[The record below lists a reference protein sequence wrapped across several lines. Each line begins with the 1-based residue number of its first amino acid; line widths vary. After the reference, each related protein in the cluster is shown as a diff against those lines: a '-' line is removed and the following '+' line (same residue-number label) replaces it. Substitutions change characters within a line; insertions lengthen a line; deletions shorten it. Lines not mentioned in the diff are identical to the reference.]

1 MVRHNIPLNNLRVF
15 EAAARLL
22 NFTAAAEELHITQA
36 AVSQQ
41 IRTLEDHLNTRLFDR
56 LARGLALTSAGQ
68 ELLSATRPSLDNI
81 NNAIDRITGIADRDI
96 LTVSTLPS
104 FASRWLIPRLDAFQH
119 EQNDFDL
126 HLHTSGQKID
136 LLSGNA
142 DAAIRLGAR
151 EEDGLVREFL
161 LPDAICLVGTP
172 EIKRKLGKKIE
183 NLYKQPL
190 SMDGTRFSDSRQRD
204 ITGHETELFL
214 ESLPLDKN
222 KLNVRV
228 FSASD
233 NVVLTAL
240 SGQSTALTRLS
251 LCVDDL
257 DEGRL
262 KILFDLCKP
271 LTQGVSLVYPE
282 FRSDNPTLQRFRNWL
297 ITETRLFN
305 DRMSAYYPTENSNS
319 PHNDATSGDNTTV
332 F

>member
-1 MVRHNIPLNNLRVF
+1 MVRHNVPLNGLRVF
-15 EAAARLL
+15 EVAARLL
-22 NFTAAAEELHITQA
+22 NFTTAADELHITQA

-41 IRTLEDHLNTRLFDR
+41 VRSLEDHLGTRLFDR
-56 LARGLALTSAGQ
+56 LARGLALTVAGQ
-68 ELLSATRPSLDNI
+68 ELLSATRPSLDTI
-81 NNAIDRITGIADRDI
+81 NNAIDRIMGAANKNV

-104 FASRWLIPRLDAFQH
+104 FASRWLIPRLDSFQL

-136 LLSGNA
+136 LLSGSA
-142 DAAIRLGAR
+142 DAAIRLGAHD
-151 EEDGLVREFL
+151 EEGLVREFL

-172 EIKRKLGKKIE
+172 EIAKKLGKKME

-204 ITGHETELFL
+204 ITGHETEVFL
-214 ESLPLDKN
+214 ESLPLDKS
-222 KLNVRV
+222 KLNIRV

-233 NVVLTAL
+233 NVVMTAL

-257 DEGRL
+257 DQGRL
-262 KILFDLCKP
+262 KILFNLCKP

-282 FRSDNPTLQRFRNWL
+282 FRSGDPKLDSFRNWL
-297 ITETRLFN
+297 VTEAKLFN
-305 DRMSAYYPTENSNS
+305 DRMSGYYPKV
-319 PHNDATSGDNTTV
+319 ATDSEIS
-332 F
+332 